1 MPHVYLIHFEERLH
15 HAGHYLGYSKML
27 TARIWMHKINQG
39 AKLIQA
45 VNRAGIPWRVVRT
58 WTVDG
63 QELERLLKNQKNSPR
78 YCPICNPTLAG
89 KIENQYRETQ
99 VVTL

>member
-27 TARIWMHKINQG
+27 TVRIWLHKINQG

-45 VNRAGIPWRVVRT
+45 VNKAGIEWRVVRT
-58 WTVDG
+58 WTVDS

-78 YCPICNPTLAG
+78 YCPICNPALIG
-89 KIENQYRETQ
+89 KVENQYQEVQQ
-99 VVTL
+99 VML

>member
-27 TARIWMHKINQG
+27 TVRIWLHKINQG

-45 VNRAGIPWRVVRT
+45 VNKAGIPWQVVRT
-58 WTVDG
+58 WTVDS
-63 QELERLLKNQKNSPR
+63 QELERLLKNQKNSPKL
-78 YCPICNPTLAG
+78 CPICNPALTG
-89 KIENQYRETQ
+89 KVENQYQEVQQ
-99 VVTL
+99 VML

>member
-27 TARIWMHKINQG
+27 TVRIWLHKINQG

-58 WTVDG
+58 WTVDDQG
-63 QELERLLKNQKNSPR
+63 LERLLKNQKNSPR
-78 YCPICNPTLAG
+78 YCPICNPALAG
-89 KIENQYRETQ
+89 EVENYYQEAP
-99 VVTL
+99 VLAL

>member
-27 TARIWMHKINQG
+27 TVRIWMHKINQG

-45 VNRAGIPWRVVRT
+45 VNKAGIQWRVVRT
-58 WTVDG
+58 WVVDG
-63 QELERLLKNQKNSPR
+63 QDLERLLKNQKNSPR
-78 YCPICNPTLAG
+78 YCPICNPALAG
-89 KIENQYRETQ
+89 KVENQYQETQ
-99 VVTL
+99 VVTH